1 MSTMSAALKMCPVLL
16 FCLLTSEADVGDM
29 TVEVELSHQY
39 SVTFYCHVTDGARGR
54 KNGTH

>member
-1 MSTMSAALKMCPVLL
+1 MSAAVKMCPVLL